1 MVLNHPGRCER
12 QLPEVRPCRFKEGGE
27 NVAASPQRD
36 LLFLAGVWSDRAL
49 TPAGSPA
56 LLQLDLMRPTEDAA
70 AANNSLTAAAATAAC
85 QLSY

>member
-1 MVLNHPGRCER
+1 MREAAPGGAA
-12 QLPEVRPCRFKEGGE
+12 LPLRRGWGE
-27 NVAASPQRD
+27 CSRSPQRD

-56 LLQLDLMRPTEDAA
+56 LLQLNLMRPTEDAA